1 MKEENVYLKH
11 YSILS
16 DIFYFVKYFK
26 KYEPAVLICCMIE
39 IILSAVLPLVGIYLP
54 KITLDLVTNQVD
66 IGYAIIVL
74 GLFTFLMM
82 GVYGINTAVGSGKY
96 YLYNAQRTN
105 IIGLLFLKSLRIKYA
120 DTESGEIKKAYWKA
134 VETATN
140 GDWSASS
147 RIISGSITMMKSVL
161 CFLLYSTV
169 LSFLSIWMVAVL
181 IGLSLLSYLIS
192 LNRIK
197 FTESLREEEAEV
209 TKKYYCVKNSMG
221 NVEAAK
227 DIRIFGMNHWLTKL
241 RDISLG
247 ELRELNKKRTRKA
260 EQCEKLNFALSMLR
274 DFMAYGF
281 LLYQVTNQGLSV
293 SEFVLYFGAIT
304 GFSGFVGDI
313 MNGIAEL
320 REAANSTDY
329 YRAYM
334 ELPEEDR
341 NNGKRHITE
350 LEFPVKIE
358 FRNVCFAYKEY
369 LEEDEKDN
377 NQKEGA
383 VKGEE
388 KELTGERNANIF
400 RNFNLTINSGEKI
413 ALVGVNGAGKTTFVK
428 LLTGMLEPDSG
439 QILINGIDTR
449 EFPKEEFY
457 KLFSVVFQEQFIP
470 PFTIAENI
478 ALNRRDE
485 VDEAR
490 AWQAVEKA
498 GLKQVFEEKNVTL
511 DSWMTRKL
519 IESGIDFSGG
529 QRQRFLLARALYKD
543 APILILD
550 EPTAALD
557 PIAESEIY
565 ESYHKYSSQKTSVFI
580 SHRLASTRFSD
591 RIIMIENGE
600 ILEMGTH
607 KELMEKNG
615 AYARMYEVQSNYYK

>member
-26 KYEPAVLICCMIE
+26 KYESAVLICCMIE

-192 LNRIK
+192 LNSIK

-260 EQCEKLNFALSMLR
+260 EQYEKLNFALSMLR

-341 NNGKRHITE
+341 NNGKRHIIE

-369 LEEDEKDN
+369 MEEDEKDN
-377 NQKEGA
+377 NQKEGT

>member
-260 EQCEKLNFALSMLR
+260 EQYEKLNFALSMLR

-341 NNGKRHITE
+341 NNGKRHIIE

-369 LEEDEKDN
+369 MEEDEKDN
-377 NQKEGA
+377 NQKEGT

-498 GLKQVFEEKNVTL
+498 GLKQVFEEKNITL

-591 RIIMIENGE
+591 RIIMIENGG

>member
-1 MKEENVYLKH
+1 
-11 YSILS
+11 
-16 DIFYFVKYFK
+16 
-26 KYEPAVLICCMIE
+26 
-39 IILSAVLPLVGIYLP
+39 
-54 KITLDLVTNQVD
+54 
-66 IGYAIIVL
+66 
-74 GLFTFLMM
+74 
-82 GVYGINTAVGSGKY
+82 
-96 YLYNAQRTN
+96 
-105 IIGLLFLKSLRIKYA
+105 
-120 DTESGEIKKAYWKA
+120 
-134 VETATN
+134 
-140 GDWSASS
+140 
-147 RIISGSITMMKSVL
+147 MMKSVL

-260 EQCEKLNFALSMLR
+260 EQYEKLNFALSMLR

-341 NNGKRHITE
+341 NNGKRHIIE

-369 LEEDEKDN
+369 MEEDEKDN
-377 NQKEGA
+377 NQKEGT

-498 GLKQVFEEKNVTL
+498 GLKQVFEEKNITL

>member
-1 MKEENVYLKH
+1 
-11 YSILS
+11 
-16 DIFYFVKYFK
+16 
-26 KYEPAVLICCMIE
+26 MIE

-260 EQCEKLNFALSMLR
+260 EQYEKLNFALSMLR

-341 NNGKRHITE
+341 NNGKRHIIE

-369 LEEDEKDN
+369 MEEDEKDN
-377 NQKEGA
+377 NQKEGT

-498 GLKQVFEEKNVTL
+498 GLKQVFEEKNITL

>member
-260 EQCEKLNFALSMLR
+260 EQYEKLNFALSMLR

-341 NNGKRHITE
+341 NNGKRHIIE

-369 LEEDEKDN
+369 MEEDEKDN
-377 NQKEGA
+377 NQKEGT

-498 GLKQVFEEKNVTL
+498 GLKQVFEEKNITL

-580 SHRLASTRFSD
+580 SHKLASTRFSD
-591 RIIMIENGE
+591 RIIMIKNGE

>member
-260 EQCEKLNFALSMLR
+260 EQYEKLNFALSMLR

-369 LEEDEKDN
+369 MEEDEKDN
-377 NQKEGA
+377 NQKEGT

-498 GLKQVFEEKNVTL
+498 GLKQVFEEKNITL

>member
-260 EQCEKLNFALSMLR
+260 EQYEKLNFALSMLR

-341 NNGKRHITE
+341 NNGKRHIIE

-369 LEEDEKDN
+369 MEEDEKDN
-377 NQKEGA
+377 NQKEGT

-498 GLKQVFEEKNVTL
+498 GLKQVFEEKNITL